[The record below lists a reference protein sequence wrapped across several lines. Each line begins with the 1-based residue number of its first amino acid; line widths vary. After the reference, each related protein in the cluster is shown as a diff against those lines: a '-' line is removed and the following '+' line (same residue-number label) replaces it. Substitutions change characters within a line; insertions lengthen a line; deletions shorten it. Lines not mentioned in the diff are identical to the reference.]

1 MLHDGSAR
9 SLRPSLVYFSAASRA
24 AAIARFAVAF
34 SSRHRHNVSFAVVTG
49 CPRCR
54 QPSPIKSLYRTPTVG
69 EKNLVGF
76 RYSFP
81 TAATPLDGIRFLPRW
96 VAAVRSS
103 SCRAAPR
110 HGRPRSAAPSLR
122 STNCPSLHSASPS
135 SSRAAATPPLSP
147 PLAAPLHGHCPPPP
161 VLTSSASG
169 TSILP
174 RERTTLTPSF
184 EQQACVE
191 LPAAGEVLG
200 DPQPHASGEVHG
212 ELPKKI
218 CRSNIAQPFNG
229 NLLVVTWYHHVQ
241 LMLMKFASSIS
252 SSDSTKQLMKFASIN
267 VQY

>member
-1 MLHDGSAR
+1 
-9 SLRPSLVYFSAASRA
+9 
-24 AAIARFAVAF
+24 
-34 SSRHRHNVSFAVVTG
+34 VVTG

-81 TAATPLDGIRFLPRW
+81 TAATPLDGIRFLPR
-96 VAAVRSS
+96 
-103 SCRAAPR
+103 CGPLRAAPR
-110 HGRPRSAAPSLR
+110 HGRRRSPSAQPTAP
-122 STNCPSLHSASPS
+122 PSLHSASPS

-174 RERTTLTPSF
+174 WERTTLTPSF
-184 EQQACVE
+184 EQQTCGE

-218 CRSNIAQPFNG
+218 CKNVLFLSYS
-229 NLLVVTWYHHVQ
+229 LLAV
-241 LMLMKFASSIS
+241 F
-252 SSDSTKQLMKFASIN
+252 
-267 VQY
+267 